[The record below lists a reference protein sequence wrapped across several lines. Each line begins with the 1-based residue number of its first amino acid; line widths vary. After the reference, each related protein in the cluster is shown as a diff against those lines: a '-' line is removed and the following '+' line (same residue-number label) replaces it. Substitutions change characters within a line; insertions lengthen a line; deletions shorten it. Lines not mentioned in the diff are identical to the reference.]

1 MKKHKRFIILFI
13 IIILALLG
21 YYYIVYFGDD
31 SQKPFFEGAIRII
44 QVIISIVIAYLL
56 YDRFGTSRK
65 VLDKQ
70 NELIIEFIEKYRSLG
85 IYTYI
90 IDNSILKQSY
100 LRPGRK
106 LKTRYE
112 EKFMNRKIL
121 FPKGSLGH
129 PKLLEL
135 NTILDKPLFPVE
147 LKPDL
152 SALKFHSLTA
162 EIDEFDRENYVFF
175 TFEPIDNSNDLNQ
188 KNFMYPNDD
197 NTNFEEF
204 IKRIESSITS
214 IENWVN
220 RESSMN
226 IKLNL
231 E

>member
-1 MKKHKRFIILFI
+1 MKKYNRFIILFI

-21 YYYIVYFGDD
+21 YYCISYLGND
-31 SQKPFFEGAIRII
+31 SLKGFFEGAISII

-85 IYTYI
+85 IYSYI
-90 IDNSILKQSY
+90 IDGNTLKQSY
-100 LRPGRK
+100 LRPGRI
-106 LKTRYE
+106 LKKRYE
-112 EKFMNRKIL
+112 EKFMNRSIL
-121 FPKGSLGH
+121 FPKGSLSH
-129 PKLLEL
+129 PKLSEL
-135 NTILDKPLFPVE
+135 NTILDNPLFPVE

-152 SALKFHSLTA
+152 SALKFYSLTA
-162 EIDEFDRENYVFF
+162 EIFEFDRENYVFF
-175 TFEPIDNSNDLNQ
+175 SFEPIDDSKDLNQ
-188 KNFMYPNDD
+188 KKFMYPNDD
-197 NTNFEEF
+197 HMSFAEF
-204 IKRIESSITS
+204 INRLENSITS